1 MFLKCY
7 VFSHTHFTTLAS
19 TELLLQYQAAARRSP
34 PLLHT
39 CWTYPA
45 SVVSQT
51 SPSVGTHTP
60 ITCLG
65 CATPAAPPPPAT
77 HRNVRRSPA
86 IPNALSRLHCPPRS
100 LEHSN
105 VFFYAGRKPPSSGH
119 WYYADF
125 RLNLKPRQ
133 TESFLSTSDSGL
145 NQHWHQV
152 DCRFLLPGIA
162 SASTPDLSD
171 PLDPIQHAAS
181 RAGCIGASSSHVSN
195 SYR

>member
-1 MFLKCY
+1 MLDVSGFRCQSNLSFCR
-7 VFSHTHFTTLAS
+7 HTH
-19 TELLLQYQAAARRSP
+19 
-34 PLLHT
+34 
-39 CWTYPA
+39 
-45 SVVSQT
+45 
-51 SPSVGTHTP
+51 THHMSRMCDT
-60 ITCLG
+60 
-65 CATPAAPPPPAT
+65 AAPT

-105 VFFYAGRKPPSSGH
+105 VFFCAGRKQPSSGH
-119 WYYADF
+119 WCYADF

-181 RAGCIGASSSHVSN
+181 RAGCIGASSSHFSN